1 MELLKQKLL
10 SGFNGLD
17 IQLRDDQ
24 RMFISTEKE
33 SILSLLSYLKN
44 EGYEHLALISCNDWI
59 DQGKFELVYILS
71 AYMADDTQY
80 QEKEAKSI
88 IIKTMISRDPAKFM
102 TITNL
107 YNSAEPYERELHE
120 MFGIVFEGHP
130 RLTPLMLERDY
141 KIPPFR
147 KDFDTM
153 AYVDETF
160 GKIPSIQERK
170 EGLQ

>member
-59 DQGKFELVYILS
+59 NQEKFELVYILS
-71 AYMADDTQY
+71 AYMADDNHY
-80 QEKEAKSI
+80 QEKEKRSI
-88 IIKTMISRDPAKFM
+88 ILKTNISRKVAKFM
-102 TITNL
+102 TITNIF
-107 YNSAEPYERELHE
+107 NSAEPYERELHE
-120 MFGIVFEGHP
+120 MFGIIFEGHP
-130 RLTPLMLERDY
+130 RLTPLMLEREY
-141 KIPPFR
+141 EIPPFR
-147 KDFDTM
+147 KDFDSQN
-153 AYVDETF
+153 YVDNTF
-160 GKIPSIQERK
+160 GKIPSIAERK
-170 EGLQ
+170 EGTK